1 MRVLKETIHRVLVEQ
16 IGHYWNKE
24 WAIYEKEEDDGSIGA
39 MEFHTS
45 NKEQAE
51 EIWQRKMSVDGNLIE
66 IGNLVELQ
74 DDTISVG
81 IGNGAEITE
90 VVIEDNYITQI
101 ITDGQF
107 DVDDAS
113 LPRRADS

>member
-51 EIWQRKMSVDGNLIE
+51 EIWQRK
-66 IGNLVELQ
+66 IGEPRWKDTEKYNELRK
-74 DDTISVG
+74 S
-81 IGNGAEITE
+81 NWEWALALEAE
-90 VVIEDNYITQI
+90 
-101 ITDGQF
+101 
-107 DVDDAS
+107 
-113 LPRRADS
+113 